1 MAIQTYQKDG
11 KIYDATG
18 QHIKSL
24 ADYQAGVR
32 TGKYLPAKA
41 QPSSQPYIGGLGN
54 AGVGERLG
62 ASLALQNANQTEF
75 QRNPTYIGAMTAP
88 KPYNPYLEET
98 KERPGFKNFS
108 LPWEAPQQTQ
118 QPVSGQTS
126 GGSAGGGYSVSRDG
140 AGYQIAEA
148 PKSTEPGWYNQSEF
162 IEAARNIIRK
172 KLDQNSDIQGQRDY
186 WRSLIRDTSPFGGAR
201 DVADQTAG
209 RFTDAEMRLLSPEQQ
224 SSIRAARMGTAQ
236 AHLQGLSE
244 EEKFRGSRMD
254 DVISTLSD
262 FYKEKKDEL
271 EMLKRDATQQEEL
284 AIKKAQLELSKREL
298 ALKASGNGQK
308 SMLTNSM
315 KVNIAKKIGIDPQY
329 LNSMDDA
336 SILQMEAEW
345 DTIQRAKS
353 QELAGNLMFSY
364 PDQAAIASGLRAEN
378 PYLTESQASTYALN
392 ALNRPSS
399 YTSTPATTKTTEKKT
414 FFDRL
419 QFWK

>member
-18 QHIKSL
+18 QHIQSL
-24 ADYQAGVR
+24 ADYQAGLR

-75 QRNPTYIGAMTAP
+75 QRNPTYMGAATAP
-88 KPYNPYLEET
+88 KPYNPYLATT
-98 KERPGFKNFS
+98 KEQPGFKNFS
-108 LPWEAPQQTQ
+108 YPWEAPQQTQ
-118 QPVSGQTS
+118 QQNSGS
-126 GGSAGGGYSVSRDG
+126 GSGGYSVSRDG
-140 AGYQIAEA
+140 AGYTVAEP
-148 PKSTEPGWYNQSEF
+148 PKQTEPGWYNQADF
-162 IEAARNIIRK
+162 IETARNIIRK

-201 DVADQTAG
+201 DAADQTAG
-209 RFTDAEMRLLSPEQQ
+209 RFTDTDLRLLSPEQQ
-224 SSIRAARMGTAQ
+224 SSIRAARMGAAQ

-244 EEKFRGSRMD
+244 EERFRGSRMD

-298 ALKASGNGQK
+298 ALNASGNGQK
-308 SMLTNSM
+308 SMITNSM

-329 LNSMDDA
+329 LNSMDDV

-353 QELAGNLMFSY
+353 QELARNLMVSY
-364 PDQAAIASGLRAEN
+364 LDQGPIASALRAEN
-378 PYLTESQASTYALN
+378 PYLTESQANTYALN
-392 ALNRPSS
+392 ALNTLTSPTANTTPS
-399 YTSTPATTKTTEKKT
+399 YTTKTMEKKT
-414 FFDRL
+414 IFDK
-419 QFWK
+419 F